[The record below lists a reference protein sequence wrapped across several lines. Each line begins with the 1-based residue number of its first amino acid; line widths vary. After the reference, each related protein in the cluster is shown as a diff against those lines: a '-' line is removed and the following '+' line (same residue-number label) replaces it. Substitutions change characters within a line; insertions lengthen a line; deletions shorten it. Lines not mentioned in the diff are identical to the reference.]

1 MRDTLTFHARH
12 ASHRPAFL
20 CGRCESALVSI
31 SALVCGFYGNKI
43 LPEAGVCQGRKMGKT
58 VKKHFPAFCMPQTK
72 NRPQSLSAGRFFF
85 GCCRCG
91 RKPSS
96 VVGRSS
102 IYAVRC
108 RTAQAFSL
116 RARRAAVLPLIGTCI
131 GWGLQRVS
139 VTGTR
144 VSSYLAFPSLPG
156 GEPRAVY
163 FCCTFLGVAST
174 GR

>member
-1 MRDTLTFHARH
+1 MHTGEKTGEKSRGSGTAYARRGGNV
-12 ASHRPAFL
+12 RPKEKTA
-20 CGRCESALVSI
+20 CSAL
-31 SALVCGFYGNKI
+31 SAKRFY
-43 LPEAGVCQGRKMGKT
+43 
-58 VKKHFPAFCMPQTK
+58 
-72 NRPQSLSAGRFFF
+72 
-85 GCCRCG
+85 CCRCG

-102 IYAVRC
+102 IYAARC

-156 GEPRAVY
+156 KNPGGLFLLHFPWSCLHRPLTGTLPCDAR
-163 FCCTFLGVAST
+163 TFLMTCATRSP
-174 GR
+174 GRPAAAKRIARWGRIVKKDGA

>member
-1 MRDTLTFHARH
+1 MRCL
-12 ASHRPAFL
+12 
-20 CGRCESALVSI
+20 
-31 SALVCGFYGNKI
+31 
-43 LPEAGVCQGRKMGKT
+43 GKT
-58 VKKHFPAFCMPQTK
+58 CKKPLAERFCK
-72 NRPQSLSAGRFFF
+72 VVF

-102 IYAVRC
+102 IYAARC
-108 RTAQAFSL
+108 RTAPAFSL

-144 VSSYLAFPSLPG
+144 VSSYLAFPSLPASSPAG
-156 GEPRAVY
+156 GLFLLHFPWSCLHRPLTGTLPCDAR
-163 FCCTFLGVAST
+163 TFLTVSRAIAWPPDSCNSVAFLTVDVKGIVCLPS
-174 GR
+174 